1 MPWNDKFECMP
12 VEELQKFQLEKLK
25 DTVAWVAE
33 KQSLIQ
39 ISEPT
44 RQTATSRMPTTA

>member
-25 DTVAWVAE
+25 ETVAWV
-33 KQSLIQ
+33 
-39 ISEPT
+39 SERIPHYQKKFKET
-44 RQTATSRMPTTA
+44 